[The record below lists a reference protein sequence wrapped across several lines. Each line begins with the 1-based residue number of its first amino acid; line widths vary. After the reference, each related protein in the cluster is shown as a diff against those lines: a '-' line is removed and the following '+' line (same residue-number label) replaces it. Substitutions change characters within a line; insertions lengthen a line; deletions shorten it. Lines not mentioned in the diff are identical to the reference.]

1 MVADHQGDLYLAK
14 GDKAKAIEAYRTAY
28 QKTTP
33 GVEYRNVISV
43 KLNALG
49 EDVK

>member
-1 MVADHQGDLYLAK
+1 L
-14 GDKAKAIEAYRTAY
+14 
-28 QKTTP
+28 QKTEP

-49 EDVK
+49 EDLK